1 MTDYADKIAEQLV
14 NQALVG
20 ILNSTS
26 KTPIDWKFVVAAGVR
41 AGYGYGFGAR
51 AMEDSK

>member
-20 ILNSTS
+20 ILNPTNS
-26 KTPIDWKFVVAAGVR
+26 KPIDWLAVVASGVR
-41 AGYGYGFGAR
+41 AGYGYGHGVR
-51 AMEDSK
+51 AMEDNK

>member
-20 ILNSTS
+20 ILNSRTHQ
-26 KTPIDWKFVVAAGVR
+26 PIDWKAVVTTAVR
-41 AGYGYGFGAR
+41 AGYGHGYATR
-51 AMEDSK
+51 QYEDSK